1 VSQFVVAEG
10 HAKVTGTRVARC
22 IAALAMMVTAALFG
36 VAVGDARAQEK
47 LEQVAVDIVATRDTQ
62 IGAQLAIADALGYFK
77 DEGLQV
83 TPKWV
88 QSGDDV
94 VQLMGS
100 GAVPVGCASTF
111 GATLLAAQKMPIH
124 AVAGLADIGGTQGFV
139 LAPGVKLSSPK
150 ELEGKKLAYTNGNPQ
165 VLILAKLAKLYG
177 FDFSKV
183 TLVNMQPSEGVVA
196 ATKGDVVGLLS
207 FQPNLYRL
215 VAFGGTMYATGRDSW
230 VTGSRQALG
239 PDDRLLYLNSMI
251 MAQDSWIKDK
261 PNTLKAV
268 IRAFNRATKLIATD
282 RPKALELVQKQI
294 RIDADALAAI
304 MNVNEYSAALTV
316 PMGLSISYLSDWAL
330 SIKRIPN
337 AVTPED
343 IIDPRLLASM
353 DASLVTWKSRK

>member
-1 VSQFVVAEG
+1 VDAFMVAERNWRVG
-10 HAKVTGTRVARC
+10 GTPVARRV
-22 IAALAMMVTAALFG
+22 AALALMVTAAVLCVLSG
-36 VAVGDARAQEK
+36 GAGGQEK
-47 LEQVAVDIVATRDTQ
+47 LEQTTVDIVATRDTQ

-94 VQLMGS
+94 VQLLGS
-100 GAVPVGCASTF
+100 AAVPVGCASTF
-111 GATLLAAQKMPIH
+111 GATLLAAQKMPIR
-124 AVAGLADIGGTQGFV
+124 AIAGLADIGGTQGFV
-139 LAPGVKLSSPK
+139 LAPGVKLSNPK

-165 VLILAKLAKLYG
+165 VLILAKLAKVYG

-215 VAFGGTMYATGRDSW
+215 VALGGTMYATGRDSW
-230 VTGSRQALG
+230 VTGSHQALG
-239 PDDRLLYLNSMI
+239 AEDRLLYLNSMI

-261 PNTLKAV
+261 PNTLKAL
-268 IRAFNRATKLIATD
+268 IRAFNRATQLIATD
-282 RPKALELVQKQI
+282 RAKALEQVQKQV

-304 MNVNEYSAALTV
+304 MNINEYSPALTV

-330 SIKRIPN
+330 SIKRIPG

-343 IIDPRLLASM
+343 IIDPRILTSM
-353 DASLVTWKSRK
+353 DPSLVTWKARR